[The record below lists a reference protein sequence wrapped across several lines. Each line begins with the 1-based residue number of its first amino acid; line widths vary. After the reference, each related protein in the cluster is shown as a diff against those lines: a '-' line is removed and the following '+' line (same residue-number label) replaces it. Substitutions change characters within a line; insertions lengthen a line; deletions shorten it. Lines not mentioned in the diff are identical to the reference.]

1 VVRLYPDARIHHTL
15 SPDLPILELDIEQ
28 MRRVLINLI
37 ENGIDAAGEKAQVRI
52 QTQIDDGQICLCV
65 SDNGPGV
72 PMEERQRIFQPYI
85 SSKDSGMGLGLAV
98 VRGIIEDHRGHISV
112 TDAPNGGAQFDIC
125 LPIPEEQMDDSLKGE
140 S

>member
-1 VVRLYPDARIHHTL
+1 
-15 SPDLPILELDIEQ
+15 
-28 MRRVLINLI
+28 
-37 ENGIDAAGEKAQVRI
+37 
-52 QTQIDDGQICLCV
+52 
-65 SDNGPGV
+65 
-72 PMEERQRIFQPYI
+72 
-85 SSKDSGMGLGLAV
+85 MGLGLAV